1 MHEDDYLQV
10 FFLLC
15 LESPLT
21 GAAILFWGEYKGKG
35 KRRRMRYTLTKRT
48 HVLHTIRYV
57 SASSP

>member
-10 FFLLC
+10 YFLLC

-21 GAAILFWGEYKGKG
+21 GAAILFWGEYKGKC
-35 KRRRMRYTLTKRT
+35 RRVRYALTKRT

-57 SASSP
+57 SASFP